1 MIARTATSNESP
13 AKVQLL
19 QGKKLINIDIELAT
33 TVVDGNEISTFSF
46 TQLVVDVTEDTDNA
60 ILEYRADIAQKY
72 LNATDVYFTI
82 DKHSQLT
89 AERISELTE
98 AREAARVVIRKFVD

>member
-1 MIARTATSNESP
+1 MITRTVTSDKKPSD
-13 AKVQLL
+13 VQLL
-19 QGKKLINIDIELAT
+19 QGKKLINIDVTET
-33 TVVDGNEISTFSF
+33 VDGNEISTFSF